1 MFKILF
7 FSVVL
12 TAFALSCTQQE
23 QRDSMTV
30 DELKTKLAE
39 GSNTIILD
47 VRTPEELV
55 GPLGK
60 MNGVINIP
68 IQELENRINELEKY
82 RDKEIAVVCR
92 SGARS
97 DRGTKILNKNGFN
110 AKNVIGG
117 MLEYRRS
124 KKE

>member
-60 MNGVINIP
+60 MYGVINIP

>member
-30 DELKTKLAE
+30 DELKTKLTE